1 MHQVHH
7 NGATDFLEW
16 RATILYVKPDSSLS
30 QFRNYTCNATNLKN
44 HEKDIENIEIVRKY
58 PMSAEC
64 LNVIFEMPLAGPI
77 IPVHVSIIVYSNV
90 LVRLQ
95 HTWVTSPKNI
105 HKNIF

>member
-7 NGATDFLEW
+7 NGATEFLEW
-16 RATILYVKPDSSLS
+16 ISTILYVKPNSSLS

-58 PMSAEC
+58 LMSAEC

-77 IPVHVSIIVYSNV
+77 IPVHV
-90 LVRLQ
+90 
-95 HTWVTSPKNI
+95 NI
-105 HKNIF
+105 